1 MEAFVALGVP
11 EVTPLLATRAALMD
25 LTSTSTISI
34 GLIAVCT
41 VVTEFAIMGAVLP
54 ADWADTIKATLAVIK
69 AKSTILFF
77 AIWASRE
84 RFSRCAARDLLPA

>member
-1 MEAFVALGVP
+1 MALGVP

>member
-1 MEAFVALGVP
+1 METFVTLLVP
-11 EVTPLLATRAALMD
+11 QGSPFLAAVELMD
-25 LTSTSTISI
+25 LSSASAI
-34 GLIAVCT
+34 GIRLVAVCT
-41 VVTEFAIMGAVLP
+41 VVTEAAIVGAVLP